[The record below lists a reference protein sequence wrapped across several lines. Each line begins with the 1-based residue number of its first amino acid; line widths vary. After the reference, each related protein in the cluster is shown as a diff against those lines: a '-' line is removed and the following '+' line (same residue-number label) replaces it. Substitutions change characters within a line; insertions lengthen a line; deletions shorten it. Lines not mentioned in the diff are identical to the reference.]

1 MSEISWAGRTVP
13 VKNEQVRVLLLNI
26 DHNAA
31 QLAETTSDEHK
42 LSLYET
48 MMKAL
53 VEAQQILRDD
63 YKDDAVGFRRIVS
76 IYTLFPHKKQSQRIV
91 SIILFRTH
99 ENFL

>member
-1 MSEISWAGRTVP
+1 VP

-76 IYTLFPHKKQSQRIV
+76 IYTLFPHKNKARE
-91 SIILFRTH
+91 L
-99 ENFL
+99 LA